1 MTVRYEAV
9 NAMLLDEFL
18 KNYRTD
24 QDQGRKL
31 REQKLTIARLEALV
45 AQQQKQTEVRPAR
58 ALVVT
63 NQSYPDFFTNRADSA
78 TSALAITVFK

>member
-9 NAMLLDEFL
+9 NAMLFNEFL

-31 REQKLTIARLEALV
+31 REQELTIARLEALV
-45 AQQQKQTEVRPAR
+45 AQQQKQTEVLDQRAR
-58 ALVVT
+58 ASCDEPELPRLLYE
-63 NQSYPDFFTNRADSA
+63 SR
-78 TSALAITVFK
+78 

>member
-9 NAMLLDEFL
+9 NAMLPDEFL
-18 KNYRTD
+18 KNYPTD

-45 AQQQKQTEVRPAR
+45 AQQQKQTEVLDQRTR
-58 ALVVT
+58 
-63 NQSYPDFFTNRADSA
+63 
-78 TSALAITVFK
+78 

>member
-9 NAMLLDEFL
+9 NAMSLDEFL

-45 AQQQKQTEVRPAR
+45 AQQQKQTEVLDQRTR
-58 ALVVT
+58 
-63 NQSYPDFFTNRADSA
+63 
-78 TSALAITVFK
+78 

>member
-9 NAMLLDEFL
+9 NAMSLDEFF

-45 AQQQKQTEVRPAR
+45 AQQQKQTEVLDQRTR
-58 ALVVT
+58 
-63 NQSYPDFFTNRADSA
+63 
-78 TSALAITVFK
+78 

>member
-9 NAMLLDEFL
+9 NAMSLDEFF

-45 AQQQKQTEVRPAR
+45 APQQKQTEV
-58 ALVVT
+58 L
-63 NQSYPDFFTNRADSA
+63 D
-78 TSALAITVFK
+78 

>member
-9 NAMLLDEFL
+9 NAMLPNEFL

-31 REQKLTIARLEALV
+31 REQELTIARLEALV
-45 AQQQKQTEVRPAR
+45 VQQQKQTEVLTAGLQKVNERLERTTPASP
-58 ALVVT
+58 L
-63 NQSYPDFFTNRADSA
+63 
-78 TSALAITVFK
+78 LANSQ

>member
-18 KNYRTD
+18 KNYPTD

-45 AQQQKQTEVRPAR
+45 AQQQKQTEVLDQRTR
-58 ALVVT
+58 
-63 NQSYPDFFTNRADSA
+63 
-78 TSALAITVFK
+78 

>member
-45 AQQQKQTEVRPAR
+45 AQQQKQTEVLDQRTR
-58 ALVVT
+58 
-63 NQSYPDFFTNRADSA
+63 
-78 TSALAITVFK
+78 